1 MRTHAK
7 AALLLGLL
15 VLVASAL
22 LAQGDTA
29 QSGSY
34 VGRWKLNT
42 QKSDFGKM
50 PGPKSA
56 TLVVSE
62 DTTDKVK
69 WRMTG
74 VDGQGKKIDES
85 YDGPA
90 DGTEHPIMGSGMAQA
105 VAYTR
110 SADKS
115 VEANVKMKDGST
127 AHEAITLSDDNNT
140 MMLKGTASGPNG
152 DSNWTEVFD
161 RAGGGKKMKTAANKK

>member
-1 MRTHAK
+1 MRKVRA
-7 AALLLGLL
+7 AALLASL
-15 VLVASAL
+15 VLLAAAL
-22 LAQGDTA
+22 CAHSDTS
-29 QSGSY
+29 QSSY

-62 DTTDKVK
+62 DSASSVK
-69 WRMTG
+69 WHMTG
-74 VDGQGKKIDES
+74 VDAQGKKIDES

-90 DGTEHPIMGSGMAQA
+90 DGTEHNISGGGMAQA

-110 SADKS
+110 GEGNT

-127 AHEAITLSDDNNT
+127 AHETITLSEDGNT
-140 MMLKGTASGPNG
+140 MTLKGTASGANG
-152 DSNWTEVFD
+152 ESNWTEVFD
-161 RAGGGKKMKTAANKK
+161 RVGGAKKMKAAGDKK